1 MSKISCQSRENSL
14 PARTKDERVFD
25 TLYHRPL
32 SGKTEDPC
40 EQSKV
45 CNQQFD
51 THYHFTRLNPK
62 KRALSNFAFQHC

>member
-1 MSKISCQSRENSL
+1 MSKISRQSRENSL
-14 PARTKDERVFD
+14 PARTKDERIFD

-51 THYHFTRLNPK
+51 TYIVT
-62 KRALSNFAFQHC
+62 SD

>member
-51 THYHFTRLNPK
+51 TYIVTSDSK
-62 KRALSNFAFQHC
+62 KFKPDIECNCDL